1 MFVRGS
7 EGQVVV
13 RWKRRERLVVG
24 GLAIAALATLERW
37 TCAALTARTAAA
49 VFDDKRAAK
58 APRNKR

>member
-1 MFVRGS
+1 M
-7 EGQVVV
+7 
-13 RWKRRERLVVG
+13 G